1 MTGPRRTAGTEAND
15 GGKQPFYLTEI
26 RAEQFDSRRAQM
38 VAIDQMP
45 SFQGIDLLRPLYPP

>member
-1 MTGPRRTAGTEAND
+1 MAGTEAND

-26 RAEQFDSRRAQM
+26 RIEWFDRHRAGA

-45 SFQGIDLLRPLYPP
+45 SFQGIDLFRPLYPP